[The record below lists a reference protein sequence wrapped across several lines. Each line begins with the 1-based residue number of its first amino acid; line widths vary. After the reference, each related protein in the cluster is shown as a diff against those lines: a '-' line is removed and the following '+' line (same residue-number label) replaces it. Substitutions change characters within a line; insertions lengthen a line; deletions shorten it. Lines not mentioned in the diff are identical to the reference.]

1 MFDPI
6 HDNLSANMASIPYNS
21 KTASATLQLHA
32 TIHDDQN
39 MLSERFYSFRMR
51 NLRQTPTRSKVV
63 ELMSMNSPVRRLTG
77 RLYRQRK
84 SEALYLGQSRIL
96 IGSSVAWPAR
106 RK

>member
-63 ELMSMNSPVRRLTG
+63 ELMSMNSPVRRL
-77 RLYRQRK
+77 YRQRK